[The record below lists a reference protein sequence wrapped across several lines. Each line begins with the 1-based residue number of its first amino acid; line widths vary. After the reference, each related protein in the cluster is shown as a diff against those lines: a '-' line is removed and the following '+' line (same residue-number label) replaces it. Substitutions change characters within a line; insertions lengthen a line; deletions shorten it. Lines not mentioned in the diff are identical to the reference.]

1 MQSYVLRFQFVH
13 LYAIIKLLNFKI
25 ILIRVKNMNL
35 DFELNLSQQQK
46 LVMTQQM
53 QMSIKMLQMSSIELN
68 EYVEREMEENPLLEK
83 QYTENGQEE
92 VINKENNFNDKIDYD
107 KFMKYL
113 NFEDYKHENNYKG
126 EEEISPFNFI
136 SKEESLREYLMTQ
149 LGEIQIKNSQKKVCE
164 YIIENL
170 DEKGYLPDS
179 VSDIAEQLNVNED
192 EVTSSLKIVQSFEP
206 DGIGAQNLEECLKL
220 QLKKK
225 NIYDENLFYI
235 IDNHLTNI
243 AENKYNVIAKDLN
256 INPKEA
262 QEYGDVIKKLEPKP
276 SRGFYTGDETK
287 FIFPDAFV
295 KKLDG
300 EFFIIMNDNSIPTL
314 SINNVYKT
322 IISSNSNKDKDAEE
336 YVKNKINSAV
346 FLIKSIEQRKSTLY
360 SVLKEIVDYQKDYF
374 NNGIKYLKPM
384 TLKDI
389 ADKIE
394 IHESTVSRAIREKY
408 IYTDRGI
415 VKIKDLFTTGIS
427 SENSSSDS
435 MSSSSVKTKIKEL
448 VENENAR
455 NPLSD
460 QKICD
465 VLNSQGMNISRRTVA
480 KYREEMNIKSSSKR
494 KRY

>member
-1 MQSYVLRFQFVH
+1 
-13 LYAIIKLLNFKI
+13 
-25 ILIRVKNMNL
+25 MNL

-68 EYVEREMEENPLLEK
+68 EYVEKEMEENPLLEK
-83 QYTENGQEE
+83 EYNEKSQESL
-92 VINKENNFNDKIDYD
+92 VNKENDFNDKIDYD
-107 KFMKYL
+107 KFIKYL
-113 NFEDYKHENNYKG
+113 DFEDYRHENNYKG
-126 EEEISPFNFI
+126 EEEVSPFNFI
-136 SKEESLREYLMTQ
+136 SREESLREYLTTQ
-149 LGEIQIKNSQKKVCE
+149 LGEIEMRNSQKKICQ

-170 DEKGYLPDS
+170 DTKGYLPDS
-179 VSDIAEQLNVNED
+179 ISDIAIQLKVSENKVLEA
-192 EVTSSLKIVQSFEP
+192 LKIVQGFDP
-206 DGIGAQNLEECLKL
+206 DGIGARNLEECLKL

-225 NIYDENLFYI
+225 EIDDKNLFYI
-235 IDNHLTNI
+235 IDNHLNNI

-256 INPKEA
+256 ITPKQA
-262 QEYGDVIKKLEPKP
+262 QEYGDIIKKLEPKP

-287 FIFPDAFV
+287 YIVPDAFI

-300 EFFIIMNDNSIPTL
+300 EFFIIMNDNSIPRL
-314 SINNVYKT
+314 SINNVYKALV
-322 IISSNSNKDKDAEE
+322 SNDENNDKAAEE

-360 SVLKEIVDYQKDYF
+360 SVLKEIVDYQREYF
-374 NNGIKYLKPM
+374 DNGVKYLKPM

-394 IHESTVSRAIREKY
+394 MHESTVSRAIREKY
-408 IYTDRGI
+408 IYTDKGI

-427 SENSSSDS
+427 SESENSDS
-435 MSSSSVKTKIKEL
+435 MSSSSVKGKIKEL
-448 VENENAR
+448 IEKEDAKD
-455 NPLSD
+455 PLSD

-465 VLNSQGMNISRRTVA
+465 ILNSQAMNISRRTVA

>member
-1 MQSYVLRFQFVH
+1 
-13 LYAIIKLLNFKI
+13 
-25 ILIRVKNMNL
+25 MNL

-53 QMSIKMLQMSSIELN
+53 QMSIKMLQMSSVELN
-68 EYVEREMEENPLLEK
+68 EYIEREMEENPLLEK
-83 QYTENGQEE
+83 QYAEKNQED
-92 VINKENNFNDKIDYD
+92 VNTKDGDFNDKIDYE
-107 KFMKYL
+107 KFIKYL
-113 NFEDYKHENNYKG
+113 DFEDYRHESNYKN
-126 EEEISPFNFI
+126 EEEVSPFTFI
-136 SKEESLREYLMTQ
+136 SKEESLVEYLINQ
-149 LGEIQIKNSQKKVCE
+149 LGEIQIKNSQKKVCK

-179 VSDIAEQLNVNED
+179 ISDIAEQLKVSKD
-192 EVTSSLKIVQSFEP
+192 EVLSSLKIVQSFEP
-206 DGIGAQNLEECLKL
+206 DGIGARSLEECLKL

-235 IDNHLTNI
+235 IDEHLNNI

-256 INPKEA
+256 ITPKQA
-262 QEYGDVIKKLEPKP
+262 QEYGDAIKKLEPKP

-287 FIFPDAFV
+287 FIVPDAFI
-295 KKLDG
+295 KKLD
-300 EFFIIMNDNSIPTL
+300 EEYFIIMNDNSVPML

-322 IISSNSNKDKDAEE
+322 LIHNDDTKDKDAEE

-374 NNGIKYLKPM
+374 NNGIKNLKPM

-389 ADKIE
+389 ADKINV
-394 IHESTVSRAIREKY
+394 HESTVSRAIREKY

-415 VKIKDLFTTGIS
+415 VKIKDLFTTGIAGES
-427 SENSSSDS
+427 SFSDS
-435 MSSSSVKTKIKEL
+435 MSSSSIKTKIKEL
-448 VENENAR
+448 VEGEDEK

>member
-1 MQSYVLRFQFVH
+1 
-13 LYAIIKLLNFKI
+13 
-25 ILIRVKNMNL
+25 
-35 DFELNLSQQQK
+35 
-46 LVMTQQM
+46 
-53 QMSIKMLQMSSIELN
+53 
-68 EYVEREMEENPLLEK
+68 
-83 QYTENGQEE
+83 
-92 VINKENNFNDKIDYD
+92 
-107 KFMKYL
+107 
-113 NFEDYKHENNYKG
+113 
-126 EEEISPFNFI
+126 
-136 SKEESLREYLMTQ
+136 
-149 LGEIQIKNSQKKVCE
+149 
-164 YIIENL
+164 
-170 DEKGYLPDS
+170 
-179 VSDIAEQLNVNED
+179 
-192 EVTSSLKIVQSFEP
+192 
-206 DGIGAQNLEECLKL
+206 
-220 QLKKK
+220 
-225 NIYDENLFYI
+225 
-235 IDNHLTNI
+235 
-243 AENKYNVIAKDLN
+243 
-256 INPKEA
+256 
-262 QEYGDVIKKLEPKP
+262 
-276 SRGFYTGDETK
+276 
-287 FIFPDAFV
+287 
-295 KKLDG
+295 
-300 EFFIIMNDNSIPTL
+300 MNDNSIPTL

>member
-1 MQSYVLRFQFVH
+1 
-13 LYAIIKLLNFKI
+13 
-25 ILIRVKNMNL
+25 MNL

-68 EYVEREMEENPLLEK
+68 EYVEKEMEENPLLEK
-83 QYTENGQEE
+83 EYNEKSQESLT
-92 VINKENNFNDKIDYD
+92 NKENDFNDKIDYD
-107 KFMKYL
+107 KFIKYL
-113 NFEDYKHENNYKG
+113 DFEDYSHENNYRG
-126 EEEISPFNFI
+126 EDEVSPFNFI
-136 SKEESLREYLMTQ
+136 SREQSLREYLTTQ
-149 LGEIQIKNSQKKVCE
+149 LGEVEMRNSQKRICE

-170 DEKGYLPDS
+170 DGKGYLPDS
-179 VSDIAEQLNVNED
+179 ISDIAVQLKVSED
-192 EVTSSLKIVQSFEP
+192 KVLEALKIVQSFDP

-225 NIYDENLFYI
+225 DINDEKLFCI
-235 IDNHLTNI
+235 IDNHLNNI
-243 AENKYNVIAKDLN
+243 AENKYSIIAKDLN
-256 INPKEA
+256 ITPKEA

-287 FIFPDAFV
+287 YIVPDAFV

-300 EFFIIMNDNSIPTL
+300 EFFIIMNDNSIPRL
-314 SINNVYKT
+314 SINNVYKALVAGDE
-322 IISSNSNKDKDAEE
+322 NNDKEAKE
-336 YVKNKINSAV
+336 YVKDKINSAI
-346 FLIKSIEQRKSTLY
+346 FLIKSIEQRKNTLY
-360 SVLKEIVDYQKDYF
+360 MVLNEIVSYQREYF
-374 NNGIKYLKPM
+374 DNGIKYLKPM
-384 TLKDI
+384 TLKDM
-389 ADKIE
+389 AEKLD

-415 VKIKDLFTTGIS
+415 VKIRDLFTTGIS
-427 SENSSSDS
+427 SERENSDS
-435 MSSSSVKTKIKEL
+435 MSSSSVKGKIKEL
-448 VENENAR
+448 IEKEDDK

-465 VLNSQGMNISRRTVA
+465 VLNSEGMNISRRTVA

>member
-1 MQSYVLRFQFVH
+1 
-13 LYAIIKLLNFKI
+13 
-25 ILIRVKNMNL
+25 MNL

-68 EYVEREMEENPLLEK
+68 EYVEKEMEENPLLEK
-83 QYTENGQEE
+83 EYNEKSQESL
-92 VINKENNFNDKIDYD
+92 VNKENDFNDKIDYD
-107 KFMKYL
+107 KFIKYL
-113 NFEDYKHENNYKG
+113 DFEDYRHENNYKG
-126 EEEISPFNFI
+126 EEEVSPFNFI
-136 SKEESLREYLMTQ
+136 SREESLREYLTTQ
-149 LGEIQIKNSQKKVCE
+149 LGEIEMRNSQKKICQ

-170 DEKGYLPDS
+170 DTKGYLPDS
-179 VSDIAEQLNVNED
+179 ISDIAIQLKVSENKVLEA
-192 EVTSSLKIVQSFEP
+192 LKIVQGFDP
-206 DGIGAQNLEECLKL
+206 DGIGARNLEECLKL

-225 NIYDENLFYI
+225 EIDDKNLFYI
-235 IDNHLTNI
+235 IDNHLNNI

-256 INPKEA
+256 ITPKQA
-262 QEYGDVIKKLEPKP
+262 QEYGDIIKKLEPKP

-287 FIFPDAFV
+287 YIVPDAFI

-300 EFFIIMNDNSIPTL
+300 EFFIIMNDNSIPRI
-314 SINNVYKT
+314 SINNVYKALV
-322 IISSNSNKDKDAEE
+322 SNDENNDKAAEE

-360 SVLKEIVDYQKDYF
+360 SVLKEIVDYQREYF
-374 NNGIKYLKPM
+374 DNGVKYLKPM

-394 IHESTVSRAIREKY
+394 MHESTVSRAIREKY
-408 IYTDRGI
+408 IYTDKGI

-427 SENSSSDS
+427 SESENSDS
-435 MSSSSVKTKIKEL
+435 MSSSSVKGKIKEL
-448 VENENAR
+448 IEKEDAKD
-455 NPLSD
+455 PLSD

-465 VLNSQGMNISRRTVA
+465 ILNSQAMNISRRTVA

>member
-1 MQSYVLRFQFVH
+1 
-13 LYAIIKLLNFKI
+13 
-25 ILIRVKNMNL
+25 MNL

-68 EYVEREMEENPLLEK
+68 EYVEKEMEENPLLEK
-83 QYTENGQEE
+83 EYAEKSEE
-92 VINKENNFNDKIDYD
+92 VSINKENDFTDKIDYD

-113 NFEDYKHENNYKG
+113 DFENYSHENNYKP
-126 EEEISPFNFI
+126 EDEVSPFNFI
-136 SKEESLREYLMTQ
+136 SREESLREYLINQ
-149 LGEIQIKNSQKKVCE
+149 LGEIQIKASQKKICK

-170 DEKGYLPDS
+170 DGKGYLPDS
-179 VSDIAEQLNVNED
+179 ILDIAGQLNVSED
-192 EVTSSLKIVQSFEP
+192 KVLNALKIVQSFEP
-206 DGIGAQNLEECLKL
+206 DGIGARSLEECLKL
-220 QLKKK
+220 QLEKK
-225 NIYDENLFYI
+225 NIHDENLFYI
-235 IDNHLTNI
+235 VDKHLNSI
-243 AENKYNVIAKDLN
+243 AENKYTIIAKDLN
-256 INPKEA
+256 ITPKQA
-262 QEYGDVIKKLEPKP
+262 QEYGDIIKKLEPKP

-287 FIFPDAFV
+287 FIVPDAFI

-300 EFFIIMNDNSIPTL
+300 EFFIIMNDNSIPRL
-314 SINNVYKT
+314 SINNAYKT
-322 IISSNSNKDKDAEE
+322 IINNAEGKDKDAEE

-360 SVLKEIVDYQKDYF
+360 SVLKEIIDYQKEYF
-374 NNGIKYLKPM
+374 DKGVKYLKPM

-394 IHESTVSRAIREKY
+394 MHESTVSRAIREKY

-427 SENSSSDS
+427 SENTSSDS
-435 MSSSSVKTKIKEL
+435 MSSSSVKGKIKEL
-448 VENENAR
+448 VENEDAR

-465 VLNSQGMNISRRTVA
+465 LLNSQGMNISRRTVA

>member
-1 MQSYVLRFQFVH
+1 
-13 LYAIIKLLNFKI
+13 
-25 ILIRVKNMNL
+25 MNL

-68 EYVEREMEENPLLEK
+68 EYVEKEMEENPLLEK
-83 QYTENGQEE
+83 EYNEKSQESLT
-92 VINKENNFNDKIDYD
+92 NKENDFNDKIDYD
-107 KFMKYL
+107 KFIKYL
-113 NFEDYKHENNYKG
+113 DFEDYSHENNYRG
-126 EEEISPFNFI
+126 EEDVSPFNFI
-136 SKEESLREYLMTQ
+136 SREQSLREYLTTQ
-149 LGEIQIKNSQKKVCE
+149 LGEVEMRNSQKRICE

-170 DEKGYLPDS
+170 DGKGYLPDS
-179 VSDIAEQLNVNED
+179 ISDIAVQLKVSED
-192 EVTSSLKIVQSFEP
+192 KVLEALKIVQSFDP

-225 NIYDENLFYI
+225 DINDEKLFCI
-235 IDNHLTNI
+235 IDNHLNNI
-243 AENKYNVIAKDLN
+243 AENKYSIIAKDLN
-256 INPKEA
+256 ITPKEA

-287 FIFPDAFV
+287 YIVPDAFV

-300 EFFIIMNDNSIPTL
+300 EFFIIMNDNSIPRL
-314 SINNVYKT
+314 SINNVYKALVAGDE
-322 IISSNSNKDKDAEE
+322 NNDKEAKE
-336 YVKNKINSAV
+336 YVKDKINSAI
-346 FLIKSIEQRKSTLY
+346 FLIKSIEQRKNTLY
-360 SVLKEIVDYQKDYF
+360 MVLNEIVSYQKEYF
-374 NNGIKYLKPM
+374 DNGIKYLRPM
-384 TLKDI
+384 TLKDM
-389 ADKIE
+389 AEKLD

-415 VKIKDLFTTGIS
+415 VKIRDLFTTGIS
-427 SENSSSDS
+427 SERENSDS
-435 MSSSSVKTKIKEL
+435 MSSSSVKGKIKEL
-448 VENENAR
+448 IEKEDDK

-465 VLNSQGMNISRRTVA
+465 VLNSEGMNISRRTVA